1 MAGGVVRA
9 ARRPAGWVAPG
20 PRPRGAEGRPELLPA
35 EDEDLCLL
43 AGDWRIL
50 QKLRGHR
57 WSMDDLVT
65 AWIATQAAPEDTVHD
80 ALDLGCGIGSVLMM
94 VAWSYPHAR
103 CVGVEA
109 QAVSAGL
116 ARRSLGYNGADDR
129 VQVRDGDLRDPQ
141 ALPPDARFDLI
152 TGTPPY
158 FPPGAGTESDKVQCG
173 PCRFEHRGGVEDYCA
188 AASRHLRPGGVFV
201 VCGAAGED
209 PRARD
214 GAARHGLAVQ
224 THWEI
229 VPREGAAP
237 LLGVWVMRHAA
248 EVAAEG
254 PRQALVVRD
263 RAGQWTPAFRAVR
276 AALGMPDV
284 PPRG

>member
-1 MAGGVVRA
+1 M
-9 ARRPAGWVAPG
+9 GWVAPG
-20 PRPRGAEGRPELLPA
+20 PRPRGAEGRPELLPD

-65 AWIATQAAPEDTVHD
+65 AWIATQYAPVDTVHD

-109 QAVSAGL
+109 QAMSAGL
-116 ARRSLGYNGADDR
+116 ARRSLAYNGADDR
-129 VQVRDGDLRDPQ
+129 VQVHDGDLRDPGV
-141 ALPPDARFDLI
+141 LPGDARFALI

-158 FPPGAGTESDKVQCG
+158 FPQGAGTESAKAQCG
-173 PCRFEHRGGVEDYCA
+173 PCRFEHRGGVEAYCEA
-188 AASRHLRPGGVFV
+188 AARHLRRGGVFV

-214 GAARHGLAVQ
+214 GAVRHGLAVWA
-224 THWEI
+224 HWEI
-229 VPREGAAP
+229 VPREGAPA
-237 LLGVWVMRHAA
+237 LLGVWVLRHAA
-248 EVAAEG
+248 EVAAEE
-254 PRQALVVRD
+254 PRQRLVVRD

-276 AALGMPDV
+276 AAMGMPDV
-284 PPRG
+284 VPRA